1 MRHSRPDSIAIRL
14 CVTLSDRLRDPVRPG
29 FRAAILLGLCMTILS
44 IALPGQSLAQDW
56 GSESEDDWSQPASS
70 TSAQGGPGA
79 RDLPLGWSA
88 RIGIGFIDDPNAF
101 LLNLEAPYVF
111 DQWVSAGPMFQI
123 GLDNNNTIVA
133 PTMNVT
139 VTIPHLP
146 GEKLDRIHPFGFV
159 GMGFAYIED
168 DNRRNDN
175 SSAGFLINFGFGV
188 EYQIS
193 DNVLLGSQ
201 MMFNFLPEEVL
212 DERFFYAWQIGGVRI
227 SF

>member
-1 MRHSRPDSIAIRL
+1 MLHARPDSIVIRL
-14 CVTLSDRLRDPVRPG
+14 CVTLSDRLRDTVRPG
-29 FRAAILLGLCMTILS
+29 FRAVILLGLCTTILS
-44 IALPGQSLAQDW
+44 IALPDHSVAQDW

-70 TSAQGGPGA
+70 TRAQGGPGG

-88 RIGIGFIDDPNAF
+88 RLGIGFIDDPNAF

-123 GLDNNNTIVA
+123 GLDDDNTIVA
-133 PTMNVT
+133 PSMNVT

-146 GEKLDRIHPFGFV
+146 GETLNRVHPFGFV

-212 DERFFYAWQIGGVRI
+212 EEHFFYAWQVGGVRI